1 MTEELCKDITETYG
15 TMYESLNKIKA
26 DIKEMEKKMKTDEK
40 RLIKSIKGFKPTRHG
55 SKTLT
60 GFAKP
65 GKISEELSVFM
76 GKENLE
82 DLVSRTEATQFI
94 IKYIKDNGLSEGQ
107 KIQLNDELC
116 KILDLTPDTE
126 VSFFSL
132 QKYMSRH
139 FIKEQ

>member
-15 TMYESLNKIKA
+15 NMYASLNKIKA

-40 RLIKSIKGFKPTRHG
+40 RLIKSIKGFKPTRQG
-55 SKTLT
+55 SKSLT

-116 KILDLTPDTE
+116 KILDLTPDTD

-139 FIKEQ
+139 FIKE